1 LSFQA
6 SHILIAGRHILYD
19 SGSAFDPGWFDA
31 GERRRRGWPAEDA
44 AAGRQRAEFFRA
56 GGDEYLVKHYG
67 RGGLPARLTEDRY
80 LYIGWNRTRP
90 FAEWRLLAALHR
102 RGLPA
107 PRPVAA
113 SFRRRGAA
121 YTADLIVAS
130 CRPAQPLPAL
140 LRAAP
145 LGEANWRAIG
155 KTLRRFHDEGVWH
168 ADLNAHNVLV
178 DKDATYVV
186 LVDFDRSRIRRAA
199 NRWKRANITR
209 LERSLDKLAA
219 QFSALY
225 FSRADFN
232 ALRDAYC
239 GG

>member
-1 LSFQA
+1 MTE

-19 SGSAFDPGWFDA
+19 SGSAFEPCWFDA
-31 GERRRRGWPAEDA
+31 AERLRLGWSLGA
-44 AAGRQRAEFFRA
+44 ADGGRQPAEFFRA
-56 GGDEYLVKHYG
+56 GGVEYLIKHYG
-67 RGGLPARLTEDRY
+67 RGGLPAHLTEDRY
-80 LYIGWNRTRP
+80 LYRGWNHSRP

-102 RGLPA
+102 RGLPV

-113 SFRRRGAA
+113 AFRRRGVG
-121 YTADLIVAS
+121 YTADLIVVS
-130 CRPAQPLPAL
+130 CRPAQPLPSL

-145 LGEANWRAIG
+145 LGEAGWRAIG
-155 KTLRRFHDEGVWH
+155 KALRRFHDEGVWH

-178 DKDATYVV
+178 AKDAADVV
-186 LVDFDRSRIRRAA
+186 LVDFDRSRIRRPA
-199 NRWKRANITR
+199 NYWKRANIAR
-209 LERSLDKLAA
+209 LERSLDKLAG